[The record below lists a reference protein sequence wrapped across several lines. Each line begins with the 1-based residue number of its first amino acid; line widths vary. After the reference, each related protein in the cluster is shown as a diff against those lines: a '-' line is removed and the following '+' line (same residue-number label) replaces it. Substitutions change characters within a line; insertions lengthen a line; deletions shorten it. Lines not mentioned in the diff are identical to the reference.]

1 MVVLVFLEW
10 WVCVHGYCRILGSGG
25 CVCMVVLVFLKW
37 WWVCVHGCSSILGVV
52 VCVHG
57 YCRILG
63 SGVCIVLEFSA
74 VVCVCARL
82 F

>member
-10 WVCVHGYCRILGSGG
+10 WV

-57 YCRILG
+57 CSSILG
-63 SGVCIVLEFSA
+63 VVGVCA
-74 VVCVCARL
+74 WL

>member
-1 MVVLVFLEW
+1 MVVLVFLE
-10 WVCVHGYCRILGSGG
+10 
-25 CVCMVVLVFLKW
+25 

-57 YCRILG
+57 CSSILEVVV
-63 SGVCIVLEFSA
+63 GVCA
-74 VVCVCARL
+74 WL